1 VLPLKIIDISGGI
14 CNKKN
19 FELVLLVWQP
29 FQELLGK
36 DFSVACITGM

>member
-14 CNKKN
+14 CNKN
-19 FELVLLVWQP
+19 LVELVLLVWQP

-36 DFSVACITGM
+36 DLSVTSTTGM